1 MKQLLSG
8 CHHLRMRWIARI
20 VVLVW
25 VGGIGIDPVYATPD
39 RGANLA
45 LHQRV
50 AAGSEAEDQPASFAV
65 DGDDHTYWAS
75 KGGGAHSRFVVHLQE
90 QSTIDRVVIPR
101 FSGFDSLAVQV
112 WQDSSWIEVYSG
124 SMPAPNASG
133 GVPYQVLFGFEAAE
147 TDKVRLLP
155 IGSEE
160 VRLYEV
166 EIFAADT
173 QPVFVN
179 QSGYNLHWPKRFT
192 APRAEDGATF
202 HITRA
207 GDAKKLHRGT
217 LSGQVGDF
225 TDFRPED
232 TGPYVITV
240 EGETGTGTSV
250 PFNVGPYW
258 LERVSYRPAIDF
270 MIDSRCWWG
279 DARAYAPT
287 DEHPGCTRGIGWRD
301 GMQYS
306 FEVSTLIE
314 MYLANPSAF
323 SVDRMPV
330 QGPYLGLREELPEDT
345 PEIVRLIYW
354 GVDLYL
360 RGEVDHAMIK
370 EQLAYFV
377 YAYPYLSEYI
387 PENVYQEA
395 RDYVFERWGN
405 SDFAR
410 WTDDVFGFGPYWIVE
425 HTADLFQTYTQVG
438 TGKGQ
443 FPPGHS
449 VIPNLMMYEVALR
462 EGRADAE
469 QYFEAAYDQTA
480 WIAEHID
487 WEDPRT
493 TKGQRMSE
501 HITVKGLVYFLEMYP
516 DRAPEGLQ
524 EKINRWAEVAIS
536 RSDNMWDFRRY
547 SEDRWVIP
555 NIRPPDHP
563 SHATETGFNEPGNVA
578 GFPAPALAAA
588 QVVDDEAV
596 RHRLRQL
603 ATAHLDNVFGRNPTG
618 RHFSYDASH
627 DFEGVERGWFKEY
640 QGGAGQ
646 LQSARGVLDGS
657 PKETT
662 YPFDPYAGDPGH
674 SEGWVTFN
682 TAWNAALAYLS
693 AANVDLAVMD
703 SAFLGSR
710 STVRIGQETGIQV
723 AAPLNLD
730 EEKVET
736 GTVQVAVNGEPTRE
750 LQVTEVGMNGR
761 FLRATLAVRSSA
773 GSSAGDDPEV
783 VRVRAGDTITVSYGY
798 GAFQKSATVQVAE

>member
-1 MKQLLSG
+1 
-8 CHHLRMRWIARI
+8 MRWVGCL
-20 VVLVW
+20 VVLAW
-25 VGGIGIDPVYATPD
+25 VGGTGIDPVYATPD
-39 RGANLA
+39 RSANLA

-50 AAGSEAEDQPASFAV
+50 AAGSEAEDQPAAFAV

-75 KGGGAHSRFVVHLQE
+75 KGAGAQSRFVVHLQE
-90 QSTIDRVVIPR
+90 ESTIDRVVIPR

-112 WQDSSWIEVYSG
+112 WDGASWTDVFAG
-124 SMPAPNASG
+124 NAEG
-133 GVPYQVLFGFEAAE
+133 QVLFGFDPVEAG
-147 TDKVRLLP
+147 KVRLLP
-155 IGSEE
+155 VGDGE

-166 EIFAADT
+166 QVFAAEA

-179 QSGYNLHWPKRFT
+179 QSGYNLDWSKRFT
-192 APRAEDGATF
+192 APRAEDGAVF
-202 HITRA
+202 HVTRE
-207 GDAKKLHRGT
+207 GDTEKLYQGT

-225 TDFRPED
+225 TDFRPEGM
-232 TGPYVITV
+232 GPYVITV
-240 EGETGTGTSV
+240 EGEAGTGTSV

-258 LERVSYRPAIDF
+258 MERVSYRPAIDF

-279 DARAYAPT
+279 DAREYAPT
-287 DEHPGCTRGIGWRD
+287 DGHPGCPRGIGWRD

-306 FEVSTLIE
+306 FEVPTLIE
-314 MYLANPSAF
+314 MFLSNPSAF
-323 SVDRMPV
+323 SIDRMPI
-330 QGPYLGLREELPEDT
+330 QGPYLGLREELPKDT

-377 YAYPYLSEYI
+377 FAYPYLSEYI
-387 PENVYQEA
+387 PQNVYEEA
-395 RDYVFERWGN
+395 RDYVVERWGDSDFERWP
-405 SDFAR
+405 DE
-410 WTDDVFGFGPYWIVE
+410 VFNFGPFWIVE

-480 WIAEHID
+480 WIIEHLD

-501 HITVKGLVYFLEMYP
+501 HITVKGLAYFLETYP

-547 SEDRWVIP
+547 SERRWVIP

-563 SHATETGFNEPGNVA
+563 SHATDTGFNEPGNVA

-588 QVVDDEAV
+588 QVVDDKMV
-596 RHRLRQL
+596 KHRLRQL
-603 ATAHLDNVFGRNPTG
+603 AMAHLDNVFGRNPTG
-618 RHFSYDASH
+618 RHFSYDAVH
-627 DFEGVERGWFKEY
+627 DFEGVELGWLKEW
-640 QGGAGQ
+640 QGGIGQ

-662 YPFDPYAGDPGH
+662 YPYDPYAGDPGH
-674 SEGWVTFN
+674 TEGWVTFN

-693 AANVDLAVMD
+693 AADVEVTAWNPGFQVQQTSIKVGD
-703 SAFLGSR
+703 
-710 STVRIGQETGIQV
+710 TIGIQL
-723 AAPLNLD
+723 AAPLNVD
-730 EEKVET
+730 YNQVET
-736 GTVQVAVNGEPTRE
+736 GIVQLKVNGEPRRD
-750 LQVTEVGMNGR
+750 LQVTETSPNGQ
-761 FLRATLAVRSSA
+761 FFRATVAVRSRGA
-773 GSSAGDDPEV
+773 VEGEEPMIQV
-783 VRVRAGDTITVSYGY
+783 QAGDTIAVSYGY
-798 GAFQKSATVQVAE
+798 NIFRKLVQIEVVE